1 MSIRFSTRVFLL
13 SFFPIA
19 LLLGAAL
26 VSTQQFIASGVRD
39 GLRTSLHE
47 SHNFISRSRAEFDA
61 QNTRLLRIVARNPR
75 LRAGI
80 EAMRQQ
86 PIDPLAQ
93 EALEGQLMEYG
104 ELLGLDFLSAYS
116 PGGVPLATA
125 ASDAHGLHAVAP
137 GAVTRDSESL
147 FSIGD
152 TVYVVSEL
160 PVSFAYDQ
168 IGTLVLGRAFDL
180 AQFSAPIILSRGG
193 KVISSSLQG
202 YTVDEV
208 DRAMAGCGIGRECEV
223 TLGGETMLS
232 LETDDVSLGEQYR
245 LRSIQ
250 SVDRAGE
257 PIQAAVRSAFYLCS
271 VLALVALLFVSSAAA
286 RSVVSPL
293 TSLTDRIE
301 ATPNDGY
308 LPTLMMESG
317 TYEIDRLVQAFNRA
331 STSVRDGRMRLDQ
344 AYTEFVASISSAVDA
359 RDVYTAGHS
368 RRVSKDSTAIAK
380 FTNLSRRDVE
390 IARTG
395 ALLHDVGKIGVPD
408 EVLQKSGPLTREE
421 YELVKQHPSIGKRI
435 LENVEAFRDYV
446 PVVELHHEN
455 HDGSG
460 YPWGLAGE
468 EIPIAARI
476 VHVADAYDAMVTDR
490 PYRKGLCHAAAIEIL
505 RANAGSQFDP
515 QVVNAFVSC
524 ATPRQVSSADDSNAD
539 ESQELQKLAA
549 VLEREEAR
557 HRDRVSKASSR
568 KLG

>member
-1 MSIRFSTRVFLL
+1 
-13 SFFPIA
+13 
-19 LLLGAAL
+19 
-26 VSTQQFIASGVRD
+26 
-39 GLRTSLHE
+39 
-47 SHNFISRSRAEFDA
+47 
-61 QNTRLLRIVARNPR
+61 
-75 LRAGI
+75 
-80 EAMRQQ
+80 
-86 PIDPLAQ
+86 
-93 EALEGQLMEYG
+93 
-104 ELLGLDFLSAYS
+104 
-116 PGGVPLATA
+116 
-125 ASDAHGLHAVAP
+125 
-137 GAVTRDSESL
+137 
-147 FSIGD
+147 
-152 TVYVVSEL
+152 
-160 PVSFAYDQ
+160 
-168 IGTLVLGRAFDL
+168 
-180 AQFSAPIILSRGG
+180 
-193 KVISSSLQG
+193 
-202 YTVDEV
+202 
-208 DRAMAGCGIGRECEV
+208 
-223 TLGGETMLS
+223 
-232 LETDDVSLGEQYR
+232 
-245 LRSIQ
+245 
-250 SVDRAGE
+250 
-257 PIQAAVRSAFYLCS
+257 
-271 VLALVALLFVSSAAA
+271 
-286 RSVVSPL
+286 
-293 TSLTDRIE
+293 
-301 ATPNDGY
+301 
-308 LPTLMMESG
+308 
-317 TYEIDRLVQAFNRA
+317 
-331 STSVRDGRMRLDQ
+331 MRLDQ

>member
-1 MSIRFSTRVFLL
+1 MRFSTRVFLL

-19 LLLGAAL
+19 ILLGAAL
-26 VSTQQFIASGVRD
+26 VLTQQFVAYGVRD
-39 GLRTSLHE
+39 GLRTSLRE
-47 SHNFISRSRAEFDA
+47 SHNFISRSRADFEA
-61 QNTRLLRIVARNPR
+61 QNARLLRIVARNPR

-80 EAMRQQ
+80 EAMQQ
-86 PIDPLAQ
+86 EPVDPLAK
-93 EALEGQLMEYG
+93 EALEDQLMEYG

-116 PGGVPLATA
+116 PGGVPLATVA
-125 ASDAHGLHAVAP
+125 DDAHGLQVIAP
-137 GAVTRDSESL
+137 DTVTRDSQSL

-152 TVYVVSEL
+152 TIYVVSEL
-160 PVSFAYDQ
+160 PVSFGYEQ

-180 AQFSAPIILSRGG
+180 AQFNAPIILSRGG
-193 KVISSSLQG
+193 KVISSSLEG
-202 YTVDEV
+202 YTLDQVDQ
-208 DRAMAGCGIGRECEV
+208 AMAGCAIGKECEV

-232 LETDDVSLGEQYR
+232 LETADVSLGEQYH

-257 PIQAAVRSAFYLCS
+257 PVQAAVRYAFYLCS
-271 VLALVALLFVSSAAA
+271 ALALVALLFVSGASAQ
-286 RSVVSPL
+286 SIVSPL

-317 TYEIDRLVQAFNRA
+317 TYEIDRLVHSFNRA
-331 STSVRDGRMRLDQ
+331 SGSVRDGRARLEQ

-368 RRVSKDSTAIAK
+368 RRVSDDSVATAK
-380 FTNLSRRDVE
+380 VMNLSRRDVE
-390 IARTG
+390 IVRIG

-421 YELVKQHPSIGKRI
+421 FALVKQHPSIGKRI
-435 LENVEAFRDYV
+435 LEKVEAFRDYV

-468 EIPIAARI
+468 EIPVAARI

-490 PYRKGLCHAAAIEIL
+490 PYRKGLGHAQAIEIL
-505 RANAGSQFDP
+505 KANAGNQFDP
-515 QVVNAFVSC
+515 EAVNAFVSC
-524 ATPRQVSSADDSNAD
+524 ASPRPVAASENLSDA
-539 ESQELQKLAA
+539 ESHELQNLAA
-549 VLEREEAR
+549 GLAREETR
-557 HRDRVSKASSR
+557 HRPGVRTAPPR
-568 KLG
+568 KLS